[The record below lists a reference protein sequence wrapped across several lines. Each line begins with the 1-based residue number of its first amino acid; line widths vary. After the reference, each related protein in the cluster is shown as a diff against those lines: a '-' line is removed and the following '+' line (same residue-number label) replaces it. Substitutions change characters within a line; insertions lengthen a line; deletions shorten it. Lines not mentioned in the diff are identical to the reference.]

1 MTALP
6 VPGTRRPGPVVL
18 WYTLGLGLVAGAV
31 TASLAFGALNLDPG
45 RALGLL
51 LHPDGGTDSLVVWT
65 LRFPR
70 TVAALLAGAAL
81 AVSGAL
87 LQGVTRNPLA
97 DPGILGVEAG
107 AGLALL
113 LAVVFFPGLG
123 GLTVPLA
130 FLGGLGAAALTL
142 AFASRTGLTPVRLA
156 LAGVAVAALC
166 AALTRGVQ
174 LLWEDRAQ
182 GALFALAGSVAGRTW
197 EQVGQVAPWTVAGL
211 LLALLAARRVNV
223 LALGEDVARGLGVQ
237 TRRDLLLVSGL
248 GVLLAASAVALTGPI
263 GYVGLVVPH
272 LTRGLL
278 GHDHRLTLP
287 LSALLGA
294 ALLTLADVAARLI
307 DKPAETPVGLLIA
320 ALGTPFFI
328 ALARRQRV

>member
-6 VPGTRRPGPVVL
+6 ARGARRLPPAL
-18 WYTLGLGLVAGAV
+18 WYVLGGTLVALAV
-31 TASLAFGALNLDPG
+31 LASLAFGALNLDPG

-51 LHPDGGTDSLVVWT
+51 LRPDGSSDSLVVWT

-70 TVAALLAGAAL
+70 TLAALLAGAAL
-81 AVSGAL
+81 GVSGAL

-107 AGLALL
+107 AALALL
-113 LAVVFFPGLG
+113 IAVVFLPGLG

-130 FLGGLGAAALTL
+130 FLGGVGAAGLTL
-142 AFASRTGLTPVRLA
+142 AFASRTGVTPVRLA

-166 AALTRGVQ
+166 GALGRGVQ

-197 EQVGQVAPWTVAGL
+197 PQVGQAAPWVVAGL
-211 LLALLAARRVNV
+211 LAAFLVARRVNV
-223 LALGEDVARGLGVQ
+223 LALGEDVARGLGVN

-248 GVLLAASAVALTGPI
+248 GVLLAAAAVSMTGPI
-263 GYVGLVVPH
+263 GYVGLIVPH
-272 LTRGLL
+272 VTRGLL

-287 LSALLGA
+287 LSALLGG
-294 ALLTLADVAARLI
+294 ALLTFADVAARLI
-307 DKPAETPVGLLIA
+307 DRPAETPVGILIA

-328 ALARRQRV
+328 ALAPRQRA